1 MSEIEEEAEAPVSS
15 VYAVSAV
22 SQEERMTMF
31 FKLRQDYL
39 EERKKIISQLYK
51 KTKFMEL
58 TNDKKRNEL
67 KKKMLE
73 SESIKNIME
82 KMQRLKLT
90 RGFKLGN
97 THNLQDLLASQF
109 KRVEAMKEQIINLKL
124 DLLFNYKTEDE
135 TLAEISGKIPEFNRE
150 LETYK
155 KYLSDYE
162 TVVGKKEEHVRYIRT
177 RDEIQSVLSNI
188 EKQQELVLKTHDPLK
203 QVEIIRNMLETYQS
217 SLQFDAEYQD
227 DDATA
232 ENMDEALEE
241 PVSKRRETET
251 TKLMKLKYA
260 SCSMYKSHP
269 DDDEIYLI
277 QTPYTLSELEI
288 TKK

>member
-1 MSEIEEEAEAPVSS
+1 MSEITEPVESNDEEK
-15 VYAVSAV
+15 
-22 SQEERMTMF
+22 MTMF
-31 FKLRQDYL
+31 FKLRQDYI

-51 KTKFMEL
+51 KTKFMEM

-67 KKKMLE
+67 KKKILE
-73 SESIKNIME
+73 SEIIKHIME
-82 KMQRLKLT
+82 KMQRLKRS

-97 THNLQDLLASQF
+97 KHNLQDLIASQF
-109 KRVEAMKEQIINLKL
+109 KKVETMKEQIINLKL

-135 TLAEISGKIPEFNRE
+135 TLADISGKIPEFNKQ
-150 LETYK
+150 LEIYK

-188 EKQQELVLKTHDPLK
+188 EKQQELILKTHDPIK
-203 QVEIIRNMLETYQS
+203 QVEIIHNILETYQS
-217 SLQFDAEYQD
+217 SLQFDPEYQD

-241 PVSKRRETET
+241 PVLKRRETET

-277 QTPYTLSELEI
+277 QTPYTLSEFEI

>member
-1 MSEIEEEAEAPVSS
+1 M
-15 VYAVSAV
+15 
-22 SQEERMTMF
+22 
-31 FKLRQDYL
+31 
-39 EERKKIISQLYK
+39 
-51 KTKFMEL
+51 
-58 TNDKKRNEL
+58 TNDKKRTEL
-67 KKKMLE
+67 KKKLME
-73 SESIKNIME
+73 SEIVKNIME
-82 KMQRLKLT
+82 KMQRLKRT

-97 THNLQDLLASQF
+97 THNLQDLIETQF
-109 KRVEAMKEQIINLKL
+109 KRVETMKEEIINLKL

-135 TLAEISGKIPEFNRE
+135 TLAEITGKIPEFNKQ
-150 LETYK
+150 LEIYK

-162 TVVGKKEEHVRYIRT
+162 AVVGDKQMHVRYIRT

-217 SLQFDAEYQD
+217 SLQFDPEYQE
-227 DDATA
+227 ATA
-232 ENMDEALEE
+232 TVINAEEELESESE
-241 PVSKRRETET
+241 PGLRKRETET

-260 SCSMYKSHP
+260 NCSMYKSHP

-277 QTPYTLSELEI
+277 QTPYTLSELEV

>member
-1 MSEIEEEAEAPVSS
+1 MSEITEPVESNDEEK
-15 VYAVSAV
+15 
-22 SQEERMTMF
+22 MTMF
-31 FKLRQDYL
+31 FKLRQDYI

-51 KTKFMEL
+51 KTKFMEM

-67 KKKMLE
+67 KKKILE
-73 SESIKNIME
+73 SEIIKHIME
-82 KMQRLKLT
+82 KMQRLKRS

-97 THNLQDLLASQF
+97 KHNLQDLIASQF
-109 KRVEAMKEQIINLKL
+109 KKVETMKEQIINLKL

-135 TLAEISGKIPEFNRE
+135 TLADISGKIPEFNKQ
-150 LETYK
+150 LEIYK

-188 EKQQELVLKTHDPLK
+188 EKQQELILKTHDPIK
-203 QVEIIRNMLETYQS
+203 QVEIIHNILETYQS
-217 SLQFDAEYQD
+217 SLQFDPEYQD

-251 TKLMKLKYA
+251 TKLMKLNYA
-260 SCSMYKSHP
+260 TCSMYKSHP

-277 QTPYTLSELEI
+277 QTPYTLSEFEI

>member
-1 MSEIEEEAEAPVSS
+1 MSEIAEPVESNDEEK
-15 VYAVSAV
+15 
-22 SQEERMTMF
+22 MTMF
-31 FKLRQDYL
+31 FKLRQDYI

-51 KTKFMEL
+51 KTKFMEM

-67 KKKMLE
+67 KKKILD
-73 SESIKNIME
+73 SEIIKHLME
-82 KMQRLKLT
+82 KMQRLKRS

-97 THNLQDLLASQF
+97 KHNLQDLIASQF
-109 KRVEAMKEQIINLKL
+109 KKVETMKEQIINLKL

-135 TLAEISGKIPEFNRE
+135 TLAEISGKIPEFNKQ
-150 LETYK
+150 LEIYK

-188 EKQQELVLKTHDPLK
+188 EKQQELILKTHDPIK
-203 QVEIIRNMLETYQS
+203 QVEIIHNMLEMYQS
-217 SLQFDAEYQD
+217 SLQFDPEYQD
-227 DDATA
+227 DGATA
-232 ENMDEALEE
+232 ENMDEEALEE
-241 PVSKRRETET
+241 PVLKRRETET

-260 SCSMYKSHP
+260 NCSMYKSHP

-277 QTPYTLSELEI
+277 QTPYTLSEFEI

>member
-1 MSEIEEEAEAPVSS
+1 MSEIVEPVESNE
-15 VYAVSAV
+15 
-22 SQEERMTMF
+22 QEKMAMF
-31 FKLRQDYL
+31 FKLKQDYI

-51 KTKFMEL
+51 KTKFMEM

-67 KKKMLE
+67 KKKILD
-73 SESIKNIME
+73 SEIIKHLME
-82 KMQRLKLT
+82 KMQRLKRS
-90 RGFKLGN
+90 RGFKIGN
-97 THNLQDLLASQF
+97 TYNLQDLITSQF
-109 KRVEAMKEQIINLKL
+109 KKVETMKEQIINLKL

-135 TLAEISGKIPEFNRE
+135 TLAEISGKIPEFNKQ
-150 LETYK
+150 LEIYK

-162 TVVGKKEEHVRYIRT
+162 TVVGKKEEHIRYIRT

-188 EKQQELVLKTHDPLK
+188 EKQQELILKTHDPIK
-203 QVEIIRNMLETYQS
+203 QVEIISNMLETYQS
-217 SLQFDAEYQD
+217 SLQFDPEYQE
-227 DDATA
+227 ATA
-232 ENMDEALEE
+232 EESGDFEE

-260 SCSMYKSHP
+260 NCSMYKSHP
-269 DDDEIYLI
+269 DDDDIYLI

>member
-1 MSEIEEEAEAPVSS
+1 MSEIAEPVESNDEEK
-15 VYAVSAV
+15 
-22 SQEERMTMF
+22 TTTF
-31 FKLRQDYL
+31 FKLRQDYF

-51 KTKFMEL
+51 KTKFMEM

-67 KKKMLE
+67 KKKILD
-73 SESIKNIME
+73 SEIIKHLME
-82 KMQRLKLT
+82 KMQRLKRS
-90 RGFKLGN
+90 RGFKIGN
-97 THNLQDLLASQF
+97 TYNLQDLIVSQF
-109 KRVEAMKEQIINLKL
+109 KKVETMKEQIINLKL

-135 TLAEISGKIPEFNRE
+135 TLAEISGKIPEFNKQ
-150 LETYK
+150 LEIYK

-162 TVVGKKEEHVRYIRT
+162 TVVGKKEEHIRYIRT

-188 EKQQELVLKTHDPLK
+188 EKQQELILKTHDPIK
-203 QVEIIRNMLETYQS
+203 QVEIIGNMLEMYQS
-217 SLQFDAEYQD
+217 SLQFDPEYQE
-227 DDATA
+227 ATA
-232 ENMDEALEE
+232 EESGEFEE

-260 SCSMYKSHP
+260 NCSMYKSHP

-277 QTPYTLSELEI
+277 QTPYTLSEFEI

>member
-1 MSEIEEEAEAPVSS
+1 MSEIVEPVESNDEEK
-15 VYAVSAV
+15 
-22 SQEERMTMF
+22 MTMF

-51 KTKFMEL
+51 KTKFMEM

-67 KKKMLE
+67 KKKILD
-73 SESIKNIME
+73 SEIIKHLME
-82 KMQRLKLT
+82 KMQRLKRS

-97 THNLQDLLASQF
+97 KHNLQDLITSQF
-109 KRVEAMKEQIINLKL
+109 KKVEAMKEQIINLKL

-135 TLAEISGKIPEFNRE
+135 TLAEISGKIPEFNKQ
-150 LETYK
+150 LEIYK

-188 EKQQELVLKTHDPLK
+188 EKQQELILKTHDPIK

-217 SLQFDAEYQD
+217 SLQFDPEYQD

-241 PVSKRRETET
+241 PVLKRRETET

-260 SCSMYKSHP
+260 NCSMYKSHP

>member
-1 MSEIEEEAEAPVSS
+1 MSENEELVESND
-15 VYAVSAV
+15 
-22 SQEERMTMF
+22 EEKMTMF
-31 FKLRQDYL
+31 FKLRQDYI

-51 KTKFMEL
+51 KTKFTEM

-67 KKKMLE
+67 KKKIFE
-73 SESIKNIME
+73 SELIKNIME
-82 KMQRLKLT
+82 KMQRLKKS

-97 THNLQDLLASQF
+97 TRNLQDLLASQF
-109 KRVEAMKEQIINLKL
+109 KRVEAMKEQIMNLKL

-135 TLAEISGKIPEFNRE
+135 TLAEISGKIPEFNKQ
-150 LETYK
+150 LEIYK

-188 EKQQELVLKTHDPLK
+188 EKQQELILKTHDPLK
-203 QVEIIRNMLETYQS
+203 QVDIIRNMLEMYQS
-217 SLQFDAEYQD
+217 SLQFDPEYQD
-227 DDATA
+227 DVTA
-232 ENMDEALEE
+232 ENMDEELEE
-241 PVSKRRETET
+241 PILKRRETET

-260 SCSMYKSHP
+260 NCSMYKSHP

-277 QTPYTLSELEI
+277 QTPYTLSEFEI

>member
-1 MSEIEEEAEAPVSS
+1 MAESVEINDEEKI
-15 VYAVSAV
+15 
-22 SQEERMTMF
+22 TMF

-39 EERKKIISQLYK
+39 EERKKIITQLYK
-51 KTKFMEL
+51 KTKFMEM

-67 KKKMLE
+67 KKKLLD
-73 SESIKNIME
+73 SETIKNIME
-82 KMQRLKLT
+82 KIQRLKRT

-97 THNLQDLLASQF
+97 THNLQDLLALQF
-109 KRVEAMKEQIINLKL
+109 KKVEAMKEQIINLKL

-135 TLAEISGKIPEFNRE
+135 TLAEISGKIPEFNKQ
-150 LETYK
+150 LEIYK

-162 TVVGKKEEHVRYIRT
+162 TVIGNKETHARYIRT

-217 SLQFDAEYQD
+217 SLQFNPEYQD
-227 DDATA
+227 VTA
-232 ENMDEALEE
+232 NVDIESVDESGLE
-241 PVSKRRETET
+241 PISRTRETET

-260 SCSMYKSHP
+260 SCSMYKMHP
-269 DDDEIYLI
+269 DDDEFYLI
-277 QTPYTLSELEI
+277 QSPYTISELEI

>member
-1 MSEIEEEAEAPVSS
+1 MSEIIEEAVETKETNEEEK
-15 VYAVSAV
+15 
-22 SQEERMTMF
+22 MTMF
-31 FKLRQDYL
+31 FKLRQDFF

-51 KTKFMEL
+51 KTKFMEM
-58 TNDKKRNEL
+58 TNDKKRTEL
-67 KKKMLE
+67 KKKLIE
-73 SESIKNIME
+73 SEIVKNILE
-82 KMQRLKLT
+82 KMQRLKRS

-97 THNLQDLLASQF
+97 KHNLQDLLTSQF
-109 KRVEAMKEQIINLKL
+109 KKVEVMKEEIINLKL

-135 TLAEISGKIPEFNRE
+135 TLAEITGKIPEFNKQ
-150 LETYK
+150 LEIYK

-162 TVVGKKEEHVRYIRT
+162 AVVGDKQMHVRYIRT
-177 RDEIQSVLSNI
+177 RDEIQSILSNI

-217 SLQFDAEYQD
+217 SLQFNPDYQ
-227 DDATA
+227 DATA
-232 ENMDEALEE
+232 IVENADEEFESESE
-241 PVSKRRETET
+241 PVSRKRETES

-260 SCSMYKSHP
+260 NCSMYKSHP

-277 QTPYTLSELEI
+277 QSPYTLAELEV

>member
-1 MSEIEEEAEAPVSS
+1 MAELVDSNEEEK
-15 VYAVSAV
+15 
-22 SQEERMTMF
+22 MTMF
-31 FKLRQDYL
+31 FNLRQDYI
-39 EERKKIISQLYK
+39 EERKKIISKLYK
-51 KTKFMEL
+51 KTKFMEM

-67 KKKMLE
+67 KKKILD
-73 SESIKNIME
+73 SEIIKNIME
-82 KMQRLKLT
+82 KMQRLKRS

-97 THNLQDLLASQF
+97 KHNLQDLIASQF
-109 KRVEAMKEQIINLKL
+109 KRVETMKEQIINLKL

-150 LETYK
+150 LEIYK

-162 TVVGKKEEHVRYIRT
+162 TVIGNKEAHVRYIRT

-188 EKQQELVLKTHDPLK
+188 EKQQELVLKTNDPLK
-203 QVEIIRNMLETYQS
+203 QVDIIRNMLETYQS
-217 SLQFDAEYQD
+217 SLQFDPEYQD
-227 DDATA
+227 DSATA
-232 ENMDEALEE
+232 AEPGDVEE
-241 PVSKRRETET
+241 PVPKRRETET

-260 SCSMYKSHP
+260 NCSMYKSHP

>member
-1 MSEIEEEAEAPVSS
+1 MSEVEEEVPVP
-15 VYAVSAV
+15 AAV

-67 KKKMLE
+67 KKKILD

-82 KMQRLKLT
+82 KMQRLKRT

-97 THNLQDLLASQF
+97 TQNLQDLLASQF

-150 LETYK
+150 LEIYK

-188 EKQQELVLKTHDPLK
+188 EKQQELVLKTHDPMK

-217 SLQFDAEYQD
+217 SLQFDPEYQD
-227 DDATA
+227 DAAAVEPGDI
-232 ENMDEALEE
+232 EE
-241 PVSKRRETET
+241 PVSKKRETET

-269 DDDEIYLI
+269 DDDEFYLI

-288 TKK
+288 IKK

>member
-1 MSEIEEEAEAPVSS
+1 MSEIEEVPV
-15 VYAVSAV
+15 VSE
-22 SQEERMTMF
+22 SNEEERMTMF

-51 KTKFMEL
+51 KTKFMEM

-67 KKKMLE
+67 KKKILE

-82 KMQRLKLT
+82 KIQRLKRN

-97 THNLQDLLASQF
+97 KHNLQDLIASQF
-109 KRVEAMKEQIINLKL
+109 KKVETMKEQIINLKL

-135 TLAEISGKIPEFNRE
+135 TLAEISGKIPEFNKQ
-150 LETYK
+150 LEIYK

-162 TVVGKKEEHVRYIRT
+162 TVVENKEAHVRYIRT

-217 SLQFDAEYQD
+217 SLQFDPEYQD

-241 PVSKRRETET
+241 PVSKKRETET

>member
-1 MSEIEEEAEAPVSS
+1 MSEIAEPVESNEEEK
-15 VYAVSAV
+15 
-22 SQEERMTMF
+22 MTMF
-31 FKLRQDYL
+31 FKLRQDYI

-51 KTKFMEL
+51 KTKFMEMA
-58 TNDKKRNEL
+58 NDKKRNEL
-67 KKKMLE
+67 KKKILD
-73 SESIKNIME
+73 SEIIKHLME
-82 KMQRLKLT
+82 KMQRLKRS

-97 THNLQDLLASQF
+97 KHNLQDLIASQF
-109 KRVEAMKEQIINLKL
+109 KKVETMKEQIINLKL

-135 TLAEISGKIPEFNRE
+135 TLAEISGKIPEFNKQ
-150 LETYK
+150 LEIYK

-188 EKQQELVLKTHDPLK
+188 EKQQELILKTHDPIK
-203 QVEIIRNMLETYQS
+203 QVDIIRNMLETYQS
-217 SLQFDAEYQD
+217 SLQFDPEYQD

-241 PVSKRRETET
+241 PVLKRRETET

-260 SCSMYKSHP
+260 NCSMYKSHP

-277 QTPYTLSELEI
+277 QTPYTLSEFEI

>member
-1 MSEIEEEAEAPVSS
+1 MSEVEEEVPLPA
-15 VYAVSAV
+15 AV

-67 KKKMLE
+67 KKKILD

-82 KMQRLKLT
+82 KMQRLKRT

-97 THNLQDLLASQF
+97 TQNLQDLLASQF

-150 LETYK
+150 LEIYK

-162 TVVGKKEEHVRYIRT
+162 TVVENKEAHVRYIRT

-188 EKQQELVLKTHDPLK
+188 EKQQELVLKTHDPMK

-217 SLQFDAEYQD
+217 SLQFDPEYQD
-227 DDATA
+227 ATA
-232 ENMDEALEE
+232 ALEPSDFEE
-241 PVSKRRETET
+241 PVSKKRETET

-260 SCSMYKSHP
+260 SCFMYKSHP
-269 DDDEIYLI
+269 DDDEFYLI

>member
-1 MSEIEEEAEAPVSS
+1 MSEILEPVESESNDEEKI
-15 VYAVSAV
+15 
-22 SQEERMTMF
+22 TMF

-51 KTKFMEL
+51 KTKFMEM

-67 KKKMLE
+67 KKKILE
-73 SESIKNIME
+73 SELIKNIME
-82 KMQRLKLT
+82 KMQRIKRS

-97 THNLQDLLASQF
+97 KRNLQDLLESQF
-109 KRVEAMKEQIINLKL
+109 KKVEAMKEEIINLKL

-135 TLAEISGKIPEFNRE
+135 TLAEISGKIPEFNKQ
-150 LETYK
+150 LEIYK

-162 TVVGKKEEHVRYIRT
+162 TIVGNKEEHVRYIRT
-177 RDEIQSVLSNI
+177 RDELQSILSNI

-217 SLQFDAEYQD
+217 SLQFNPDYQE
-227 DDATA
+227 ATA
-232 ENMDEALEE
+232 RMENADEELEE

-260 SCSMYKSHP
+260 NCSMYKSHP
-269 DDDEIYLI
+269 DDDEFYLI
-277 QTPYTLSELEI
+277 QTPYTISELEVS
-288 TKK
+288 KK